1 MTGFLRNSAA
11 RRRMLMGQ
19 VAVKNMA
26 CRCGLVILDP
36 LDPLDPL
43 DLDRVDALWG

>member
-1 MTGFLRNSAA
+1 
-11 RRRMLMGQ
+11 MLMGQ
-19 VAVKNMA
+19 VAVKNMV

-43 DLDRVDALWG
+43 DLDRVDPLWG

>member
-1 MTGFLRNSAA
+1 
-11 RRRMLMGQ
+11 MLMGQ
-19 VAVKNMA
+19 VAVKNMV

-43 DLDRVDALWG
+43 DLDRVDAPWG

>member
-1 MTGFLRNSAA
+1 
-11 RRRMLMGQ
+11 MGQ
-19 VAVKNMA
+19 VAVKNMV

>member
-1 MTGFLRNSAA
+1 
-11 RRRMLMGQ
+11 MGQ
-19 VAVKNMA
+19 VAVKNMV

-43 DLDRVDALWG
+43 DLDRVDPLWG